1 MGACTNASR
10 PSNQEDSQEEMTN
23 IPQEAKEHL
32 TQAEMEIEREHDKID
47 NLFDKLL
54 EAQRKMTNAKEQ
66 VSKLGAG
73 TPGYTTAQQEME
85 SSEKVLQN
93 ILDDV
98 NGQYAKIYGFLLTVS
113 DSEDMIEAVKDKIKS
128 HVAVVILE
136 KYKQKALDEIDY
148 KYMGDSHRN

>member
-1 MGACTNASR
+1 
-10 PSNQEDSQEEMTN
+10 
-23 IPQEAKEHL
+23 
-32 TQAEMEIEREHDKID
+32 
-47 NLFDKLL
+47 
-54 EAQRKMTNAKEQ
+54 MTNAKEQ

>member
-32 TQAEMEIEREHDKID
+32 TQAEMEIEKEHDKID

-54 EAQRKMTNAKEQ
+54 DAQRKMTNAKEQ
-66 VSKLGAG
+66 VSKFGAG
-73 TPGYTTAQQEME
+73 TPEYATAQQEME
-85 SSEKVLQN
+85 SSENVLQI

-113 DSEDMIEAVKDKIKS
+113 DSEGMIEAVKDKIKS

-148 KYMGDSHRN
+148 KYMGESHRN